1 MESLLRDLP
10 ELGYVQVDRVEE
22 TGEFSTHGEMIDL
35 FLAEF
40 EKPLRLGWRKDRLY
54 TIQHFQIDT
63 QLTDTAELESL
74 NILPV
79 REVLYSER
87 HRQFA
92 RQQLTKYRD
101 QVAESL
107 RQHMRKRLQDA
118 EFFPGMESLI
128 PLFYEGLDTLLD
140 YLPKDAYIVLDE
152 ASKTAE
158 RAKHFYGEVFMEYEM
173 SVQQGNLTVPPD
185 TMYLDHRQFQA
196 EMDRRVRLQLSLIHI

>member
-1 MESLLRDLP
+1 MKARRLLEVGDLISMESLLRDLP

-63 QLTDTAELESL
+63 QLTDTAELESV

-87 HRQFA
+87 QA
-92 RQQLTKYRD
+92 VCSTTANQ
-101 QVAESL
+101 
-107 RQHMRKRLQDA
+107 
-118 EFFPGMESLI
+118 I
-128 PLFYEGLDTLLD
+128 PRSSCREPAATHAQTTAGCGV
-140 YLPKDAYIVLDE
+140 LPWHGIVNSFVL
-152 ASKTAE
+152 
-158 RAKHFYGEVFMEYEM
+158 
-173 SVQQGNLTVPPD
+173 
-185 TMYLDHRQFQA
+185 
-196 EMDRRVRLQLSLIHI
+196 